1 MKRTPLVILV
11 ALLSLP
17 AWSQQVDPT
26 RLNFES
32 ATVSV
37 AGPKSVYVSSMLYDG
52 KVYSAL
58 FKYDDQKQANFN
70 SAYEGV
76 NNIGWEAH
84 GSYLESAK
92 GSLAGP
98 SSVYIRSILFDGNQW
113 SALLSLAEDGAAEI
127 TNIYPVS
134 DNLYSDSAE
143 LTLSSLQMEGCSIT
157 IPSSMNVSEAVVR
170 CEPEGFH
177 PVITDK

>member
-1 MKRTPLVILV
+1 MKRTPLIILI
-11 ALLSLP
+11 ALFSVP
-17 AWSQQVDPT
+17 TWSQQVDPT

-32 ATVSV
+32 AAVSV

-76 NNIGWEAH
+76 NDIGWDAH

-98 SSVYIRSILFDGNQW
+98 SSVYIRSILFDGKQW
-113 SALLSLAEDGAAEI
+113 SALLSLAGDGIAEI

-143 LTLSSLQMEGCSIT
+143 LTLSSLQMEGCSIA
-157 IPSSMNVSEAVVR
+157 IPSSMIVSEAVVR
-170 CEPEGFH
+170 CEPEGVH
-177 PVITDK
+177 PVLTEK